1 METNVPPSLEY
12 RGRLR
17 PDHAAKPPLLFVHGA
32 GGAATL
38 WLNQLRHFKPK
49 RSTLA
54 VFLPGHGPEG
64 GDGRESIA
72 DYVEAIRLFLDEL
85 NLSRVVMVG
94 LSMGGAIGQ
103 LFALTYP
110 ERLAG
115 LVLASTGAKLK
126 VLPLIFETI
135 AKDFEGYLKLMEQFS
150 FSKSATPEVK
160 QLIVEEAREQKPQ
173 VVLGDFRAC
182 DAFDVRERLS
192 EIQTPTLVLSG
203 ADDLL
208 TPPKYSDYLVEHIP
222 GAKLVR
228 LPNAGHM
235 LPVEKPAEFNA
246 ALDEFLEELE

>member
-1 METNVPPSLEY
+1 MNESSPPSLEF

-17 PDHAAKPPLLFVHGA
+17 PEDGSKPALILVHGA

-54 VFLPGHGPEG
+54 LFLPGHGPEG
-64 GDGRESIA
+64 GPGRESIA
-72 DYVEAIRLFLDEL
+72 EYVEAIRAFLDETKL
-85 NLSRVVMVG
+85 ERVVLAG
-94 LSMGGAIGQ
+94 LSMGGAISQ

-135 AKDFEGYLKLMEQFS
+135 AKDFEGYLKLMAQFS
-150 FSKSATPEVK
+150 FSKSAPEEVK
-160 QLIVEEAREQKPQ
+160 QLVLEEAREQKPS
-173 VVLGDFRAC
+173 VVLDDFRAC

-192 EIQTPTLVLSG
+192 EIRVPTLVLSG
-203 ADDLL
+203 EEDLL
-208 TPPKYSDYLVEHIP
+208 TPPKYSDYLVQHIP

-228 LPNAGHM
+228 FEKAGHL
-235 LPVEKPAEFNA
+235 LPVEKPEEFNA
-246 ALDEFLEELE
+246 AIEKFLEELG

>member
-1 METNVPPSLEY
+1 MNESSPPSLEF

-17 PDHAAKPPLLFVHGA
+17 PEDGSKPALILVHGA

-54 VFLPGHGPEG
+54 LFLPGHGPEG
-64 GDGRESIA
+64 GPGRESIA
-72 DYVEAIRLFLDEL
+72 EYVEAIRAFLDETKL
-85 NLSRVVMVG
+85 ERVVLAG
-94 LSMGGAIGQ
+94 LSMGGAISQ

-135 AKDFEGYLKLMEQFS
+135 AKDFEGYLKLMGQFS
-150 FSKSATPEVK
+150 FSRSAPEEVK
-160 QLIVEEAREQKPQ
+160 QLVLEEAREQKPS
-173 VVLGDFRAC
+173 VVLDDFRAC

-192 EIQTPTLVLSG
+192 EIRVPTLVLSG
-203 ADDLL
+203 EEDLL
-208 TPPKYSDYLVEHIP
+208 TPPKYSDYLVQHIP

-228 LPNAGHM
+228 FPQAGHL
-235 LPVEKPAEFNA
+235 LPVEKPEEFNA
-246 ALDEFLEELE
+246 AIEKFLEELG